1 MKERP
6 FALQNLLAMVSMDS
20 PVTFGMVGARPVF
33 MDERDDSYF
42 MLQPVHEA
50 EFLDLAKEAGNMAL
64 PLRRALG
71 LSDQDSWPQRAC
83 SGGFTSSLLEQLP
96 VHGGTSPLELLRAA
110 LALRWARGML
120 GTQSIEAILGSV
132 RAGKAV
138 TPTEAPLIA
147 EASRFLAARRY
158 LPSKPNCLVDSLA
171 LMRFLG
177 PLAAGT
183 TLIFGVKLEPFSAH
197 CWVQFKRLLLNDRGD
212 YVERFAPVRTVTC
225 LAATH

>member
-1 MKERP
+1 MI
-6 FALQNLLAMVSMDS
+6 STDS

-42 MLQPVHEA
+42 MLQPEHEA
-50 EFLDLAKEAGNMAL
+50 EFLNLAKEAGNIAL

-110 LALRWARGML
+110 LALCWARGIL
-120 GTQSIEAILGSV
+120 GTQSIQAVLDSVSKVRSAATPAEAG
-132 RAGKAV
+132 
-138 TPTEAPLIA
+138 LIA
-147 EASRFLAARRY
+147 QATRFLAARRY

-197 CWVQFKRLLLNDRGD
+197 CWVQLERLLLNDRSD